1 MRWLR
6 TIGIAVAA
14 ATALAASSAAEAR
27 GMHVACEVL
36 VPAAEVPGD
45 DGTYLTILRLTVPAG
60 DDSHMHFHAAAEYFA
75 VVSGS
80 GSLTIEGRDDM
91 ALSPGNHVT
100 IPPHVNHQ
108 IHNHSATEP
117 MVYTAT
123 IVGRAEDPLLTRYV
137 GEPDKP
143 SGCPHRRKPKS

>member
-1 MRWLR
+1 MV
-6 TIGIAVAA
+6 TAGAATATAVAA
-14 ATALAASSAAEAR
+14 PSAAEAR

-45 DGTYLTILRLTVPAG
+45 DGTYLTILRLTVPAD

-75 VVSGS
+75 VVSGN
-80 GSLTIEGRDDM
+80 GSLTIEGRSDL
-91 ALSPGNHVT
+91 ALSPGTHVT

-108 IHNHSATEP
+108 IHNLSATEP

-143 SGCPHRRKPKS
+143 SGCPHLRKPRS

>member
-1 MRWLR
+1 MHWFRM
-6 TIGIAVAA
+6 IGLAITA
-14 ATALAASSAAEAR
+14 ATAVAASSAAEAR

-45 DGTYLTILRLTVPAG
+45 DGTYLTILRLTVPA
-60 DDSHMHFHAAAEYFA
+60 DQDSHRHFHAAAEYFA

-80 GSLTIEGRDDM
+80 GSLTIEGRSDL
-91 ALSPGNHVT
+91 ALSPGTRVT
-100 IPPHVNHQ
+100 IPPHTNHQ

-117 MVYTAT
+117 MAYTAT

-143 SGCPHRRKPKS
+143 SGCPHLRKPKS